1 MQVYEL
7 AVKRK
12 PSRLSKYKQAA
23 AFAAAVFVTTVYPV
37 AAQAEGIDT
46 IGAGLTSEVTA
57 SKAIILTLFGIG
69 ATVLALFAGYRY
81 MKRGANSA

>member
-1 MQVYEL
+1 MSDNRDVVVVEK
-7 AVKRK
+7 KRSSGFEK
-12 PSRLSKYKQAA
+12 AFVVGLAA
-23 AFAAAVFVTTVYPV
+23 AMPLMAF
-37 AAQAEGIDT
+37 AEGIDT

>member
-1 MQVYEL
+1 MSDNHDVVVVEK
-7 AVKRK
+7 KRSSCFEK
-12 PSRLSKYKQAA
+12 AIIVAIAA
-23 AFAAAVFVTTVYPV
+23 SMPVFAF
-37 AAQAEGIDT
+37 AEGIET

>member
-1 MQVYEL
+1 MSDKNEV
-7 AVKRK
+7 AVQEVK
-12 PSRLSKYKQAA
+12 KYSNFDKAILLGLM
-23 AFAAAVFVTTVYPV
+23 AFAPAFAM
-37 AAQAEGIDT
+37 AEGIDT